1 MLQAT
6 GKQPDGQPGRDG
18 VCECDGCFWGA
29 TCHYAPP
36 PPPPR
41 RPLVNPNSPAAGWR
55 RSKRGGWHNPNLHGY
70 TGIVKPVGGGAY
82 GWAVYGP
89 GRSLIAGWERT
100 KDKNAAAAYAERAA
114 LKAAN
119 RRRRR

>member
-1 MLQAT
+1 MMLRRAARPT
-6 GKQPDGQPGRDG
+6 
-18 VCECDGCFWGA
+18 
-29 TCHYAPP
+29 
-36 PPPPR
+36 R
-41 RPLVNPNSPAAGWR
+41 RPRQLD
-55 RSKRGGWHNPNLHGY
+55 
-70 TGIVKPVGGGAY
+70 GGGAY